1 MTLELKQLIFVV
13 KSALKDIPLDEK
25 KRKLSFKI
33 NYTSGC
39 VIKCLLSLAT
49 ICLTSAILTCF
60 FFVMGVNGLP
70 FLPHIL
76 FVF

>member
-25 KRKLSFKI
+25 KKAQLQNQLYFRLCYKMFTITSNYLSYI
-33 NYTSGC
+33 SHSNM
-39 VIKCLLSLAT
+39 
-49 ICLTSAILTCF
+49 F